1 MSSGL
6 THSFTQPLTAFY
18 VKLVTWKQPQE
29 DTEAAPL
36 SSDTGRSPH
45 RATGGSQME
54 TGPALSKQEKRVG
67 EDFLCVKEGN
77 QVVISFGDGV
87 RTRMS

>member
-1 MSSGL
+1 
-6 THSFTQPLTAFY
+6 
-18 VKLVTWKQPQE
+18 
-29 DTEAAPL
+29 
-36 SSDTGRSPH
+36 
-45 RATGGSQME
+45 ME